1 MITIIIAAHNME
13 KYIEEALDSI
23 LAQTYKNY
31 ELILVD
37 DGSTDETFNI
47 MQTYQVNKFINTN
60 VTVINEKQSGIP
72 AARNKAMPMAK
83 GQYILFFDGE
93 DVMMPDYLEQL
104 VKCMEFED
112 VDMVVGDVIKIAEN
126 GSELTEAPRIYTKMH
141 DGRYDTTYKIK
152 DLMTLGDNIDGITG
166 TKLYKSDIIF
176 TNKLQFDGLNKYSD
190 VTFFLKYLYFCST
203 VYVSNTA
210 LIKYRVSDVLVKS
223 RASNKDLDVIA
234 CFRNIEDYVNGL
246 LGGRE
251 KTKLFNYMLQNMRV
265 KELSVWALHYTSPSA
280 SSRTLRKRLFKRF
293 HREILSV
300 GKKYYK
306 YLSDDRK
313 KEISEAKKRY
323 HLRFWYL
330 SMPYIVYKRAV
341 LKKI

>member
-1 MITIIIAAHNME
+1 
-13 KYIEEALDSI
+13 
-23 LAQTYKNY
+23 
-31 ELILVD
+31 
-37 DGSTDETFNI
+37 
-47 MQTYQVNKFINTN
+47 
-60 VTVINEKQSGIP
+60 
-72 AARNKAMPMAK
+72 
-83 GQYILFFDGE
+83 
-93 DVMMPDYLEQL
+93 
-104 VKCMEFED
+104 
-112 VDMVVGDVIKIAEN
+112 MVVGDVIKIAEN

-176 TNKLQFDGLNKYSD
+176 TNKLQFDGLSKYSD

-234 CFRNIEDYVNGL
+234 CFRNIEDYIDGL

-341 LKKI
+341 LKKLS

>member
-1 MITIIIAAHNME
+1 MITIIITAHNME

-83 GQYILFFDGE
+83 GQYILFFDGD

-210 LIKYRVSDVLVKS
+210 LIKYRVSETGNHIKVF
-223 RASNKDLDVIA
+223 I
-234 CFRNIEDYVNGL
+234 
-246 LGGRE
+246 
-251 KTKLFNYMLQNMRV
+251 
-265 KELSVWALHYTSPSA
+265 
-280 SSRTLRKRLFKRF
+280 
-293 HREILSV
+293 
-300 GKKYYK
+300 
-306 YLSDDRK
+306 
-313 KEISEAKKRY
+313 
-323 HLRFWYL
+323 
-330 SMPYIVYKRAV
+330 
-341 LKKI
+341 